1 MQKSLKRLVIDT
13 ATPHLYLGLYD
24 GDKEID
30 SYYKE
35 GRNDHSV
42 KLMVELEQ
50 MLNRTNNTMQV
61 IDEIVIGIGPG
72 SYTGL
77 RVGVVVAKMFAW
89 TLGIP
94 VYQVSSLAL
103 LASSIEEGFIIPAV
117 DARRG
122 NAFLGL
128 YQIKQGEVVLEE
140 NEELANLASYQEKH
154 QADTI
159 FHGKP
164 DMGKLFDTNLLE
176 QLEDVHQLV
185 PNYLRL
191 TEAEK
196 NAKK

>member
-13 ATPHLYLGLYD
+13 ATPHLYLALYQ
-24 GDKEID
+24 GTNEID
-30 SYYKE
+30 VYYKE
-35 GRNDHSV
+35 GKNDHSV
-42 KLMVELEQ
+42 KLMVELEG
-50 MLNRTNNTMQV
+50 MLNRTNSSMQD

-94 VYQVSSLAL
+94 LYQVSSLAL
-103 LASSIEEGFIIPAV
+103 LASSKRDGRVIPAV

-128 YQIKQGEVVLEE
+128 YEVKEDTVILKEE
-140 NEELANLASYQEKH
+140 EKLSNLATYQDEH

-159 FHGKP
+159 FHGQP
-164 DMGKLFDTNLLE
+164 DFQKLLSSSLVMKV
-176 QLEDVHQLV
+176 EDVHQLV

-196 NAKK
+196 HAKK